1 MDTIFSSATGNFKS
15 AIKIIRVSGK
25 KSKTIPD
32 IFFYKQTNPKEA
44 SVRKLYDKDQNL
56 IDKAIVIYFP
66 GPKTA
71 TGEDLYEI
79 HIHGSLIIEKK
90 LYEILNNQRDFRIAE
105 PGEFTKRAFLNGI
118 IDLTQAE
125 GLNDLIN
132 SETEEQLKL
141 STSQYEGK
149 LSNKLNF
156 WRSEIVFLL
165 SKLEA
170 LIDFSDEEL
179 PSDLENIF
187 LEKVSYLLKE
197 MKSSVKESFYG
208 ERLRDGFIVTIIGR
222 PNVGKSSLINCLSN
236 KKIAIVTNEPGTTR
250 DVLEVMLDFSG
261 YPVFLN
267 DTAGIRE
274 SKSKIEKIGIKKA
287 LNKAKKSD
295 VVLILSD
302 TCDFIAP
309 ELTKNQKIIFVQT
322 KSDLKKEIREDAHQI
337 SVKQNIGINELIEK
351 IVSYFISLSPRESV
365 YLTRLRHVDGVKNA
379 IVALDRLNKI
389 SLNNNAE
396 LVAEELRVAAIS
408 IGSIIELN
416 VSKLILMCSL
426 NSFFMIECIVTRF
439 V

>member
-15 AIKIIRVSGK
+15 AIKIIRVSGE

-44 SVRKLYDKDQNL
+44 SVRKLYDKDRNL

-90 LYEILNNQRDFRIAE
+90 LYKILNNQKEFRIAE

-274 SKSKIEKIGIKKA
+274 SESKIEKIGIKKA

-389 SLNNNAE
+389 NLNNNAE

-408 IGSIIELN
+408 IGSITKIIDVEEVLDD
-416 VSKLILMCSL
+416 IF
-426 NSFFMIECIVTRF
+426 NSFCIGK
-439 V
+439 

>member
-15 AIKIIRVSGK
+15 AIKIIRISGK

-261 YPVFLN
+261 YPVFLI

-309 ELTKNQKIIFVQT
+309 ELTKNQKKIFVQT
-322 KSDLKKEIREDAHQI
+322 KSDLKKKIREDAHQI

-389 SLNNNAE
+389 NLNNNAE

-408 IGSIIELN
+408 IGSITKIIDVEEVLDD
-416 VSKLILMCSL
+416 IF
-426 NSFFMIECIVTRF
+426 NSFCIGK
-439 V
+439 

>member
-15 AIKIIRVSGK
+15 AIKIIRVSGE

-222 PNVGKSSLINCLSN
+222 PNVGKSSLINYLSN

-250 DVLEVMLDFSG
+250 DVLEVMLDFAG

-274 SKSKIEKIGIKKA
+274 SKSKIEKLGIKKA
-287 LNKAKKSD
+287 INKAKKSD

-309 ELTKNQKIIFVQT
+309 KLTKNQKIIFVQT

-365 YLTRLRHVDGVKNA
+365 YLTRLRHIDGVKNA
-379 IVALDRLNKI
+379 IAALNRLNKI
-389 SLNNNAE
+389 NLNNNAE

-408 IGSIIELN
+408 IGSITKIIDVEEVLDD
-416 VSKLILMCSL
+416 IF
-426 NSFFMIECIVTRF
+426 NSFCIGK
-439 V
+439 

>member
-274 SKSKIEKIGIKKA
+274 SESKIEKIGIKKA
-287 LNKAKKSD
+287 INKAKKSD

-309 ELTKNQKIIFVQT
+309 ELTKNQKKIFVQT
-322 KSDLKKEIREDAHQI
+322 KSDLKKKIREDAHQI

-389 SLNNNAE
+389 NLNNNAE

-408 IGSIIELN
+408 IGSITKIIDVEEVLDD
-416 VSKLILMCSL
+416 IF
-426 NSFFMIECIVTRF
+426 NSFCIGK
-439 V
+439 

>member
-141 STSQYEGK
+141 SNSQYEGK

-261 YPVFLN
+261 YPVFLI

-274 SKSKIEKIGIKKA
+274 SESKIEKIGIKKA

-302 TCDFIAP
+302 NCDFIAP

-322 KSDLKKEIREDAHQI
+322 KSDLKKQIREDAHQI

-389 SLNNNAE
+389 NLNNNAE

-408 IGSIIELN
+408 IGSITKIIDVEEVLDD
-416 VSKLILMCSL
+416 IF
-426 NSFFMIECIVTRF
+426 NSFCIGK
-439 V
+439 

>member
-90 LYEILNNQRDFRIAE
+90 IYKILNNQRDFRIAG

-261 YPVFLN
+261 YPVFLI

-309 ELTKNQKIIFVQT
+309 ELTKNQKKIFVQT
-322 KSDLKKEIREDAHQI
+322 KSDLKKKIREDAHQI

-389 SLNNNAE
+389 NLNNNAE

-408 IGSIIELN
+408 IGSITKIIDVEEVLDD
-416 VSKLILMCSL
+416 IF
-426 NSFFMIECIVTRF
+426 NSFCIGK
-439 V
+439 

>member
-1 MDTIFSSATGNFKS
+1 MDTIFSSATGSFKS
-15 AIKIIRVSGK
+15 AIKIIRVSGE

-44 SVRKLYDKDQNL
+44 SVRKLYDKDRNL

-66 GPKTA
+66 GPKTV

-90 LYEILNNQRDFRIAE
+90 LYRILNNQRGFRIAG

-197 MKSSVKESFYG
+197 MKDSVKESFYA

-222 PNVGKSSLINCLSN
+222 PNVGKSSLINYLSN

-274 SKSKIEKIGIKKA
+274 TESKIEKIGIKKA

-302 TCDFIAP
+302 TYDFIAP

-337 SVKQNIGINELIEK
+337 SVKQNTGINELIEK

-365 YLTRLRHVDGVKNA
+365 YLTRLRHVEGVKNA
-379 IVALDRLNKI
+379 IVALDRVNKI
-389 SLNNNAE
+389 NLNINAE
-396 LVAEELRVAAIS
+396 LVAEELRIAAIS
-408 IGSIIELN
+408 IGSITKIIDVEEVLDD
-416 VSKLILMCSL
+416 IF
-426 NSFFMIECIVTRF
+426 NSFCIGK
-439 V
+439 

>member
-261 YPVFLN
+261 YPVFLI

-274 SKSKIEKIGIKKA
+274 SESKIEKIGIKKA

-309 ELTKNQKIIFVQT
+309 ELTKNQKKIFVQT
-322 KSDLKKEIREDAHQI
+322 KSDLKKKIREDAHQI

-389 SLNNNAE
+389 NLNNNAE

-408 IGSIIELN
+408 IGSITKIIDVEEVLDD
-416 VSKLILMCSL
+416 IF
-426 NSFFMIECIVTRF
+426 NSFCIGK
-439 V
+439 

>member
-1 MDTIFSSATGNFKS
+1 LDTIFSSATGNFKS
-15 AIKIIRVSGK
+15 AIKIIRISGE

-32 IFFYKQTNPKEA
+32 IFFYKHTNPKEA
-44 SVRKLYDKDQNL
+44 SVRKLYDKERNL

-90 LYEILNNQRDFRIAE
+90 LYKILNNQKEFRIAE

-179 PSDLENIF
+179 PSELENIF
-187 LEKVSYLLKE
+187 LEKVSCLLKE

-222 PNVGKSSLINCLSN
+222 PNAGKSSLINYLSN

-250 DVLEVMLDFSG
+250 DILEVMLDFSG

-287 LNKAKKSD
+287 INKAKKSD

-351 IVSYFISLSPRESV
+351 IVNYFISLSPRESV

-379 IVALDRLNKI
+379 IAALDRLNKI
-389 SLNNNAE
+389 NLNNNAE

-408 IGSIIELN
+408 I
-416 VSKLILMCSL
+416 
-426 NSFFMIECIVTRF
+426 RF
-439 V
+439 YN

>member
-1 MDTIFSSATGNFKS
+1 LDTIFSSATGNFKS

-222 PNVGKSSLINCLSN
+222 PNVGKSSLINYLSN

-250 DVLEVMLDFSG
+250 DVLEVMLDFAG

-274 SKSKIEKIGIKKA
+274 SESKIEKIGIKKA
-287 LNKAKKSD
+287 INKAKKSD

-322 KSDLKKEIREDAHQI
+322 KSDLKKQIREDAHQI

-408 IGSIIELN
+408 IGSITKIIDVEEVLDD
-416 VSKLILMCSL
+416 IF
-426 NSFFMIECIVTRF
+426 NSFCIGK
-439 V
+439 

>member
-1 MDTIFSSATGNFKS
+1 LDTIFSSATGNFKS
-15 AIKIIRVSGK
+15 AIKIIRVSGE

-261 YPVFLN
+261 YPVFLI

-302 TCDFIAP
+302 TCDFISP
-309 ELTKNQKIIFVQT
+309 ELTKNQKKIFVQT

-389 SLNNNAE
+389 NLNNNAE

-408 IGSIIELN
+408 IGSITKIIDVEEVLDD
-416 VSKLILMCSL
+416 IF
-426 NSFFMIECIVTRF
+426 NSFCIGK
-439 V
+439 

>member
-90 LYEILNNQRDFRIAE
+90 LYKILNNQRDFRIAE

-287 LNKAKKSD
+287 INKAKKSD

-309 ELTKNQKIIFVQT
+309 ELTKNQKKIFVQT

-389 SLNNNAE
+389 NLNNNAE

-408 IGSIIELN
+408 IGSITKIIDVEEVLDD
-416 VSKLILMCSL
+416 IF
-426 NSFFMIECIVTRF
+426 NSFCIGK
-439 V
+439 

>member
-250 DVLEVMLDFSG
+250 DVLEVMLDFLG

-274 SKSKIEKIGIKKA
+274 SESKIEKIGIKKA

-309 ELTKNQKIIFVQT
+309 ELTKNQKKIFVQT
-322 KSDLKKEIREDAHQI
+322 KSDLKKKIREDAHQI

-408 IGSIIELN
+408 IGSITKIIDVEEVLDD
-416 VSKLILMCSL
+416 IF
-426 NSFFMIECIVTRF
+426 NSFCIGK
-439 V
+439 

>member
-15 AIKIIRVSGK
+15 AIKIIRVSGE

-274 SKSKIEKIGIKKA
+274 SKSKIEKLGIKKA
-287 LNKAKKSD
+287 INKAKKSD

-309 ELTKNQKIIFVQT
+309 ELTKNQKKIFVQT
-322 KSDLKKEIREDAHQI
+322 KSDLKKKIREDAHQI

-389 SLNNNAE
+389 NLNNNAE

-408 IGSIIELN
+408 IGSITKIIDVEEVLDD
-416 VSKLILMCSL
+416 IF
-426 NSFFMIECIVTRF
+426 NSFCIGK
-439 V
+439 

>member
-15 AIKIIRVSGK
+15 AIKIIRVSGE

-179 PSDLENIF
+179 PSELENIF
-187 LEKVSYLLKE
+187 LEKVSCLLKE

-261 YPVFLN
+261 YPVFLI

-274 SKSKIEKIGIKKA
+274 SESKIEKIGIKKA

-309 ELTKNQKIIFVQT
+309 ELTKNQKKIFVQT
-322 KSDLKKEIREDAHQI
+322 KSDLKKKIREDAHQI
-337 SVKQNIGINELIEK
+337 SVTQNIGINELIEK

-389 SLNNNAE
+389 NLNNNAE

-408 IGSIIELN
+408 IGSITKIIDVEEVLDD
-416 VSKLILMCSL
+416 IF
-426 NSFFMIECIVTRF
+426 NSFCIGK
-439 V
+439 

>member
-222 PNVGKSSLINCLSN
+222 PNVGKSSLINYLSN

-261 YPVFLN
+261 YPVFLI

-274 SKSKIEKIGIKKA
+274 SESKIEKIGIKKA

-302 TCDFIAP
+302 NCDFIAP

-322 KSDLKKEIREDAHQI
+322 KSDLKKKIREDAHQI

-389 SLNNNAE
+389 NLNNNAE

-408 IGSIIELN
+408 IGSITKIIDVEEVLDD
-416 VSKLILMCSL
+416 IF
-426 NSFFMIECIVTRF
+426 NSFCIGK
-439 V
+439 

>member
-261 YPVFLN
+261 YPVFLI

-322 KSDLKKEIREDAHQI
+322 KSDLKKKIREDAHQI

-389 SLNNNAE
+389 NLNNNAE

-408 IGSIIELN
+408 IGSITKIIDVEEVLDD
-416 VSKLILMCSL
+416 IF
-426 NSFFMIECIVTRF
+426 NSFCIGK
-439 V
+439 

>member
-90 LYEILNNQRDFRIAE
+90 LYKILNNQRDFRIAE

-222 PNVGKSSLINCLSN
+222 PNVGKSSLINYLSN

-261 YPVFLN
+261 YPVFLI

-274 SKSKIEKIGIKKA
+274 SESKIEKIGIKKA

-309 ELTKNQKIIFVQT
+309 ELTKNQKKIFVQT
-322 KSDLKKEIREDAHQI
+322 KSDLKKKIREDAHQI

-389 SLNNNAE
+389 NLNNNAE

-408 IGSIIELN
+408 IGSITKIIDVEEVLDD
-416 VSKLILMCSL
+416 IF
-426 NSFFMIECIVTRF
+426 NSFCIGK
-439 V
+439 

>member
-287 LNKAKKSD
+287 INKAKKSD

-309 ELTKNQKIIFVQT
+309 ELTKNQKKIFVQT

-389 SLNNNAE
+389 NLNNNAE

-408 IGSIIELN
+408 IGSITKIIDVEEVLDD
-416 VSKLILMCSL
+416 IF
-426 NSFFMIECIVTRF
+426 NSFCIGK
-439 V
+439 

>member
-15 AIKIIRVSGK
+15 AIKIIRISGE

-32 IFFYKQTNPKEA
+32 IFFYKHTNPKEA
-44 SVRKLYDKDQNL
+44 SLRKLYDKERNL

-90 LYEILNNQRDFRIAE
+90 LYKILNNQKEFRIAE

-179 PSDLENIF
+179 PSELENIF

-222 PNVGKSSLINCLSN
+222 PNVGKSSLINYLSN

-274 SKSKIEKIGIKKA
+274 SESKIEKIGIKKA

-322 KSDLKKEIREDAHQI
+322 KSDLKKKIREDAHQI

-379 IVALDRLNKI
+379 IAALDRLNKI
-389 SLNNNAE
+389 NLNNNAE

-408 IGSIIELN
+408 IGSITKIIDVEEVLDD
-416 VSKLILMCSL
+416 IF
-426 NSFFMIECIVTRF
+426 NSFCIGK
-439 V
+439 

>member
-15 AIKIIRVSGK
+15 AIKIIRVSGE

-261 YPVFLN
+261 YPVFLI

-302 TCDFIAP
+302 TCDFISP
-309 ELTKNQKIIFVQT
+309 ELTKNQKKIFVQT
-322 KSDLKKEIREDAHQI
+322 KSDLKKKIREDAHQI

-389 SLNNNAE
+389 NLNNNAE

-408 IGSIIELN
+408 IGSITKIIDVEEVLDD
-416 VSKLILMCSL
+416 IF
-426 NSFFMIECIVTRF
+426 NSFCIGK
-439 V
+439 

>member
-261 YPVFLN
+261 YPVFLI

-274 SKSKIEKIGIKKA
+274 SESKIEKIGIKKA

-309 ELTKNQKIIFVQT
+309 ELTKNQKKIFVQT
-322 KSDLKKEIREDAHQI
+322 KSDLKKKIREDAHQI
-337 SVKQNIGINELIEK
+337 SVKKNIGINELIEK

-365 YLTRLRHVDGVKNA
+365 YLTRFRHVDGVKNA

-389 SLNNNAE
+389 NLNNNAE

-408 IGSIIELN
+408 IGSITKIIDVEEVLDD
-416 VSKLILMCSL
+416 IF
-426 NSFFMIECIVTRF
+426 NSFCIGK
-439 V
+439 

>member
-261 YPVFLN
+261 YPVFLI

-322 KSDLKKEIREDAHQI
+322 KSDLKKEIRDDAHQI

-379 IVALDRLNKI
+379 IAALDRLNKI
-389 SLNNNAE
+389 NLNNNAE

-408 IGSIIELN
+408 IGSITKIIDVEEVLDD
-416 VSKLILMCSL
+416 IF
-426 NSFFMIECIVTRF
+426 NSFCIGK
-439 V
+439 

>member
-15 AIKIIRVSGK
+15 AIKIIRVSGE

-250 DVLEVMLDFSG
+250 DVLEVMLDFAG

-274 SKSKIEKIGIKKA
+274 SKSKIEKLGIKKA
-287 LNKAKKSD
+287 INKAKKSD

-309 ELTKNQKIIFVQT
+309 ELTKNQKKIFVQT

-408 IGSIIELN
+408 IGSITKIIDVEEVLDD
-416 VSKLILMCSL
+416 IF
-426 NSFFMIECIVTRF
+426 NSFCIGK
-439 V
+439 

>member
-90 LYEILNNQRDFRIAE
+90 LYKILNNQKDFRIAE

-222 PNVGKSSLINCLSN
+222 PNVGKSSLINYLSN

-322 KSDLKKEIREDAHQI
+322 KSDLKKKIREDAHQI

-379 IVALDRLNKI
+379 IAALDRLNKI
-389 SLNNNAE
+389 NLNNNAE

-408 IGSIIELN
+408 IGSITKIIDVEEVLDD
-416 VSKLILMCSL
+416 IF
-426 NSFFMIECIVTRF
+426 NSFCIGK
-439 V
+439 

>member
-222 PNVGKSSLINCLSN
+222 PNVGKSSLINYLSN

-261 YPVFLN
+261 YPVFLI

-274 SKSKIEKIGIKKA
+274 SKSKIEKLGIKKA

-309 ELTKNQKIIFVQT
+309 ELTKNQKKIFVQT
-322 KSDLKKEIREDAHQI
+322 KSDLKKKIREDAHQI

-389 SLNNNAE
+389 NLNNNAE

-408 IGSIIELN
+408 IGSITKIIDVEEVLDD
-416 VSKLILMCSL
+416 IF
-426 NSFFMIECIVTRF
+426 NSFCIGK
-439 V
+439 

>member
-15 AIKIIRVSGK
+15 AIKIIRVSGE

-90 LYEILNNQRDFRIAE
+90 LYKILNNQIDFRIAE

-141 STSQYEGK
+141 SNSQYEGK

-261 YPVFLN
+261 YPVFLI

-274 SKSKIEKIGIKKA
+274 SESKIEKIGIKKA

-408 IGSIIELN
+408 IGSITKIIDVEEVLDD
-416 VSKLILMCSL
+416 IF
-426 NSFFMIECIVTRF
+426 NSFCIGK
-439 V
+439 

>member
-274 SKSKIEKIGIKKA
+274 SKSKIEKLGIKKA
-287 LNKAKKSD
+287 INKAKKSD

-408 IGSIIELN
+408 IGSITKIIDVEEVLDD
-416 VSKLILMCSL
+416 IF
-426 NSFFMIECIVTRF
+426 NSFCIGK
-439 V
+439 

>member
-222 PNVGKSSLINCLSN
+222 PNVGKSSLINYLSN

-250 DVLEVMLDFSG
+250 DVLEVRLDFLG

-274 SKSKIEKIGIKKA
+274 SESKIEKIGIKKA

-322 KSDLKKEIREDAHQI
+322 KSDLKKKIREDAHQI

-389 SLNNNAE
+389 NLNNNAE

-408 IGSIIELN
+408 IGSITKIIDVEEVLDD
-416 VSKLILMCSL
+416 IF
-426 NSFFMIECIVTRF
+426 NSFCIGK
-439 V
+439 

>member
-90 LYEILNNQRDFRIAE
+90 LYKILNNQRDFRIAE

-261 YPVFLN
+261 YPVFLI

-274 SKSKIEKIGIKKA
+274 SESKIEKIGIKKA

-322 KSDLKKEIREDAHQI
+322 KSDLKKKIREDAHQI

-389 SLNNNAE
+389 NLNNNAE

-408 IGSIIELN
+408 IGSITKIIDVEEVLDD
-416 VSKLILMCSL
+416 IF
-426 NSFFMIECIVTRF
+426 NSFCIGK
-439 V
+439 

>member
-71 TGEDLYEI
+71 TGEDIYEI

-90 LYEILNNQRDFRIAE
+90 LYKILNNQRDFRIAE

-274 SKSKIEKIGIKKA
+274 SESKIEKIGIKKA
-287 LNKAKKSD
+287 IKKAKKSD

-322 KSDLKKEIREDAHQI
+322 KSDLKKKIREDAHQI

-389 SLNNNAE
+389 NLNNNAE

-408 IGSIIELN
+408 IGSITKIIDVEEVLDD
-416 VSKLILMCSL
+416 IF
-426 NSFFMIECIVTRF
+426 NSFCIGK
-439 V
+439 

>member
-15 AIKIIRVSGK
+15 AIKIIRVSGE

-274 SKSKIEKIGIKKA
+274 SESKIEKIGIKKA

-309 ELTKNQKIIFVQT
+309 ELTKNQKKIFVQT
-322 KSDLKKEIREDAHQI
+322 KSDLKKKIREDAHQI

-389 SLNNNAE
+389 NLNNNAE

-408 IGSIIELN
+408 IGSITKIIDVEEVLDD
-416 VSKLILMCSL
+416 IF
-426 NSFFMIECIVTRF
+426 NSFCIGK
-439 V
+439 

>member
-15 AIKIIRVSGK
+15 AIKIIRVSGE

-250 DVLEVMLDFSG
+250 DVLEVMLDFLG

-274 SKSKIEKIGIKKA
+274 SESKIEKIGIKKA

-309 ELTKNQKIIFVQT
+309 ELTKNQKKIFVQT
-322 KSDLKKEIREDAHQI
+322 KSDLKKVIREDAHQI

-379 IVALDRLNKI
+379 IAALDRLNKI
-389 SLNNNAE
+389 NLNNNAE
-396 LVAEELRVAAIS
+396 LVAEELRVAAKS
-408 IGSIIELN
+408 IGSITKIIDVEEVLDD
-416 VSKLILMCSL
+416 IF
-426 NSFFMIECIVTRF
+426 NSFCIGK
-439 V
+439 